1 MRGNEGSV
9 MLVEYSSNTVG
20 APRFSAADKSKNSA
34 ITPSSL
40 TSKLLSILDRTEY
53 RLIDR
58 GEDLE
63 AIYALR
69 YDAYRRSGMVHDSP
83 SQSVSDDLDDLPN
96 CYRFGIYIDGEL
108 ASTIRFHYLSKEHPH
123 STAMAFYSDIL
134 GPRLERGE
142 TFIDP
147 GRFAADQE
155 MGRLYPVLPYISLRI
170 PVMATWHFNATYCLS
185 LIQEHH
191 VAFYQRVFDSSPVT
205 EPRQASGTVV
215 CVAQL
220 FQSSRELNFG
230 PTLDRYPFFRSTAT
244 ERRMLFDRPSI
255 GADAPLTVLPTAR
268 LIQNAA

>member
-1 MRGNEGSV
+1 
-9 MLVEYSSNTVG
+9 MLVKVSRNAPLG
-20 APRFSAADKSKNSA
+20 AKSDANPGVKVEMKAPSPFAAKVFSV
-34 ITPSSL
+34 
-40 TSKLLSILDRTEY
+40 LDRTEY

-69 YDAYRRSGMVHDSP
+69 YAAYRRSGMVYDSP
-83 SQSVSDDLDDLPN
+83 SQSVSDDLDELPN

-108 ASTIRFHYLSKEHPH
+108 ASTIRFHYLSKEHPY

-134 GPRLERGE
+134 APRLERGE

-155 MGRLYPVLPYISLRI
+155 LGRLYPVLPYISLRI
-170 PVMATWHFNATYCLS
+170 PVMATGHFGATYCLS

-191 VAFYQRVFDSSPVT
+191 IAFYQRLFNSSPVA
-205 EPRQASGTVV
+205 EPRQASGTVT

-220 FQSSRELNFG
+220 YESNRERNFG
-230 PTLDRYPFFRSTAT
+230 PTLERYPFFRSTLS

-255 GADAPLTVLPTAR
+255 GAGAPLTVLPTAR
-268 LIQNAA
+268 LPQAA